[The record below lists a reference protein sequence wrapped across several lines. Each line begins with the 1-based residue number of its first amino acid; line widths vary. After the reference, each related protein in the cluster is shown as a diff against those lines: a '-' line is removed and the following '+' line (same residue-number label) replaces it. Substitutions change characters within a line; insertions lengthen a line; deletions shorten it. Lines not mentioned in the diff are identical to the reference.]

1 MMTLWCM
8 MRSPL
13 MIGADLPRNDAF
25 TLSLLTNAKVLAI
38 AKDTFCAHQLYRTQ
52 NEIAWIAPD
61 KKDSFSNEAV
71 FFFIHINFIRY
82 YVSDI
87 AKQIFATAI
96 RAGNLP
102 ASTITIP

>member
-8 MRSPL
+8 MRSRL

-25 TLSLLTNAKVLAI
+25 TLSLLANTEVLAT

-61 KKDSFSNEAV
+61 KKDSSVYIALFNITDKSQT
-71 FFFIHINFIRY
+71 IM
-82 YVSDI
+82 VS
-87 AKQIFATAI
+87 
-96 RAGNLP
+96 
-102 ASTITIP
+102 